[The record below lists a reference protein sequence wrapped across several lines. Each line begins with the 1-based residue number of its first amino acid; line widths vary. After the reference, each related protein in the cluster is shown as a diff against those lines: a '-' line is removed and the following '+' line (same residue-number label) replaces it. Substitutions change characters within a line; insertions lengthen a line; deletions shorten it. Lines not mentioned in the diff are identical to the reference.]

1 MIKELDL
8 KLFNEWCL
16 DDSIIVMYTRWCPV
30 CKMLLFKL
38 EEYSDEHP
46 ELKIGKLEVSDYN
59 LPQIGINSQ
68 NVPITVI
75 NRINKPQERIKGMF
89 ELDDLEEIIS
99 H

>member
-16 DDSIIVMYTRWCPV
+16 GDSVIVIYTRWCPV

-46 ELKIGKLEVSDYN
+46 EIRIGKFEVSDHN
-59 LPQIGINSQ
+59 LAEIGINSQ
-68 NVPITVI
+68 NVPLTII
-75 NRINKPQERIKGMF
+75 NRANKPQEKIKGMF
-89 ELDDLEEIIS
+89 DLEDLEEIIS